1 MIALLI
7 VPLLVPFAA
16 PVFAYRV
23 VDRLPPLA
31 ALWTLTLTSVVL
43 ATSCLASLGALL
55 LPSALRVPVLA
66 RLGELVRPL
75 YVAPTAVL
83 GPAALLGLGAFA
95 FGALVFCAG
104 TVACSVLRQWR
115 LLRTARSY
123 AAARVPAAGDLSVVD
138 DDRADAYALP
148 GRPGRIVVTSG
159 MLRVLDPA
167 EREALFAHE
176 RAHLA
181 GRHHYFLGAAELA
194 AQCHPALRRV
204 RGAIALAAERTA
216 DEAAA
221 LATGDRRL
229 TARAIGRAALA
240 SREAPPGRPA
250 VAAAAAT
257 GPVPRRVAALLHRPT
272 GHRRPAPAIA
282 LVLLVCAGVSSGAAA
297 AGAISLHTSVEVA
310 QGEARAHR

>member
-1 MIALLI
+1 MIVLLL

-16 PVFAYRV
+16 PLFAYRV
-23 VDRLPPLA
+23 VDRLPPVA

-55 LPSALRVPVLA
+55 LPGALRVPVLA

-75 YVAPTAVL
+75 NVAPTAVL
-83 GPAALLGLGAFA
+83 DPAVLLGLGGLA
-95 FGALVFCAG
+95 FGALVCCAG
-104 TVACSVLRQWR
+104 TVARSVLRQWR

-123 AAARVPAAGDLSVVD
+123 AARVPAAGDLSVID

-194 AQCHPALRRV
+194 ARCHPALRTV
-204 RGAIALAAERTA
+204 RGAVALAAERSA

-240 SREAPPGRPA
+240 SRDTPPDRPA
-250 VAAAAAT
+250 FTAAAAT

-272 GHRRPAPAIA
+272 RHRRLAPAIA

-310 QGEARAHR
+310 QGEARARQ